1 LRAGLPAP
9 QNALWYLDVLRREFI
24 IVALFVFALRLPFLN
39 QPIQG
44 DDVNYLYGAE
54 HAQIDPLHPTHARY
68 AFMGRIVDMRGHPHP
83 PLNAWYLGLLLA
95 VFKDISEIP
104 FHAAYILFSL
114 IAGFS
119 ALWLARKFSPYPLG
133 ATLLFLVTPTFVI
146 NGTSLESDVP
156 FVAFWLLS
164 IAFFVAAVDRHSARL
179 LGLSSLAMALAA
191 LSAYQAVL
199 LVPILLL
206 YGRKWRPSWI
216 AALTPGVMVF
226 VWQIYE
232 RLSSGALP
240 ARVLAGY
247 VQTYGLQNPAQ
258 KVKSAVA
265 LTGHLAWIVFPS
277 LWLPSL
283 LTIPAA
289 VCAAFY
295 DLNPLFWGSIA
306 IGVGILIW
314 CARNWR
320 DFLAQWVLIFFAGAL
335 VIFFA
340 GSARYLLPIAVPVS
354 ILATRRAKLSWIK
367 VAIGAELLLSLALA
381 IVNYQHWDGYRQF
394 ARELNRETES
404 KRVWVN
410 GEWGLKYY
418 FESEGALPLLE
429 GQAVHPGE
437 MVVSSALA
445 YPSRFTTG
453 GGMLVAAAERTI
465 TSHIPFRLVALQGRA
480 AYSTTGW
487 GLRPFDIS
495 LAPIDRVR
503 AEIVVERKPA
513 LSNLPMNA
521 ADAERQI
528 VGGIYQLE
536 NGQWR
541 WMGQMATILL
551 KPPREP
557 AGISVQFVI
566 PEQSPARQVSLDV
579 NGQRVA
585 SQIFAGPGRY
595 GLTSAPLKLEGDS
608 ATVTINI
615 DKTFSVPGDPRQLG
629 IILLRVA
636 MGD

>member
-1 LRAGLPAP
+1 
-9 QNALWYLDVLRREFI
+9 
-24 IVALFVFALRLPFLN
+24 
-39 QPIQG
+39 
-44 DDVNYLYGAE
+44 
-54 HAQIDPLHPTHARY
+54 
-68 AFMGRIVDMRGHPHP
+68 M
-83 PLNAWYLGLLLA
+83 
-95 VFKDISEIP
+95 
-104 FHAAYILFSL
+104 
-114 IAGFS
+114 
-119 ALWLARKFSPYPLG
+119 
-133 ATLLFLVTPTFVI
+133 
-146 NGTSLESDVP
+146 
-156 FVAFWLLS
+156 
-164 IAFFVAAVDRHSARL
+164 
-179 LGLSSLAMALAA
+179 
-191 LSAYQAVL
+191 
-199 LVPILLL
+199 
-206 YGRKWRPSWI
+206 
-216 AALTPGVMVF
+216 
-226 VWQIYE
+226 
-232 RLSSGALP
+232 
-240 ARVLAGY
+240 
-247 VQTYGLQNPAQ
+247 QTYGLQNPAQ

-283 LTIPAA
+283 LAIPAA
-289 VCAAFY
+289 IGAAFY

-306 IGVGILIW
+306 VGVGILIW

-340 GSARYLLPIAVPVS
+340 GSARYLLPIAVPLA
-354 ILATRRAKLSWIK
+354 ILATRRAKLPWIK
-367 VAIGAELLLSLALA
+367 VAIGAELVLSVTLA

-394 ARELNRETES
+394 ARELKHETES

-418 FESEGALPLLE
+418 FESQGALPLLE

-453 GGMLVAAAERTI
+453 GGMLVPAADRTI
-465 TSHIPFRLVALQGRA
+465 TSAIPLRLVALQGRA

-495 LAPIDRVR
+495 LAPIDRLR

-521 ADAERQI
+521 PEAEQQI

-541 WMGQMATILL
+541 WMGQTATILL
-551 KPPREP
+551 KPPSEP
-557 AGISVQFVI
+557 AGISVQFVM
-566 PEQSPARQVSLDV
+566 PDQSTARQVSIDV

-585 SQIFAGPGRY
+585 SQTFAGPGRY
-595 GLTSAPLKLEGDS
+595 GLTSAPLKLDGDS
-608 ATVTINI
+608 ATVTIHV

-629 IILLRVA
+629 IILIRV
-636 MGD
+636 GTN